1 MEEKVVSYNVSAV
14 TKDEPITTS
23 NTQTDLFVIPLGN
36 IERIYISRG
45 TRRNY
50 WMYMFTD
57 NNYWLYK
64 VPHQQLRKLR
74 HKLVS
79 KHINNLKKEKH

>member
-1 MEEKVVSYNVSAV
+1 MEEKTVSCNVSII
-14 TKDEPITTS
+14 TKDESIATS
-23 NTQTDLFVIPLGN
+23 NTQTELFAIPLGN
-36 IERIYISRG
+36 IERIYISQG

-50 WMYMFTD
+50 WMHMLTD
-57 NNYWLYK
+57 KNDWLHK
-64 VPHQQLRKLR
+64 VPRQQLRKLR

>member
-1 MEEKVVSYNVSAV
+1 MEEKTVFCNVSII
-14 TKDEPITTS
+14 TKDESIVTS
-23 NTQTDLFVIPLGN
+23 NTQTDLFTIPLGN
-36 IERIYISRG
+36 IERIYISQG

-50 WMYMFTD
+50 WMYILTD
-57 NNYWLYK
+57 KNDWLHK
-64 VPHQQLRKLR
+64 VPHQRLRKLR